1 MVNKRS
7 LYEYKLHLVS
17 HINKYLSN
25 DVQTHEREVVFI
37 IIIIIIIIIL
47 WKCLSKNIE
56 ILH

>member
-47 WKCLSKNIE
+47 
-56 ILH
+56 